1 MAVAALQAP
10 QLLVPPAA
18 SGSIPGAADAWVRVM
33 LGCVAAA
40 YVRAAGM
47 CLHIKVGRLDVAA
60 MAAGHVGSGPG
71 MKLEPPAPWN
81 QSVSNSLRVIGRA
94 LDRALR
100 FYRRAHR
107 ACVMSH

>member
-18 SGSIPGAADAWVRVM
+18 SGSFSGAADPWVRVM

-47 CLHIKVGRLDVAA
+47 CLHIKVGRMNMDAVS
-60 MAAGHVGSGPG
+60 AGY
-71 MKLEPPAPWN
+71 
-81 QSVSNSLRVIGRA
+81 IG
-94 LDRALR
+94 
-100 FYRRAHR
+100 
-107 ACVMSH
+107 